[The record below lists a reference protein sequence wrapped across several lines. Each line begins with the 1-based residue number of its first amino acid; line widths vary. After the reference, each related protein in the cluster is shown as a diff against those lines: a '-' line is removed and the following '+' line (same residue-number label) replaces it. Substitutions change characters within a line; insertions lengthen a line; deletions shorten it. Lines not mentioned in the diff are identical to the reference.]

1 MFEILVLGGFY
12 ILSVPLI
19 MLLVEYIPASERKE
33 WVFILIE
40 LGKIFINFL
49 LAYMISYKKS
59 GYRSISFGDQSFMQ
73 SGDRIL
79 WNVAKNV

>member
-1 MFEILVLGGFY
+1 MFQILILGGLY
-12 ILSVPLI
+12 IVSVPLI
-19 MLLVEYIPASERKE
+19 MLIVEYIPASSRKE

-49 LAYMISYKKS
+49 LTYMISYKKS
-59 GYRSISFGDQSFMQ
+59 GYRSISFGDKSFMQ

-79 WNVAKNV
+79 

>member
-1 MFEILVLGGFY
+1 MYQILVLGGLY
-12 ILSVPLI
+12 IISVPLI
-19 MLLVEYIPASERKE
+19 MLIVEYIPASTRKE

-40 LGKIFINFL
+40 LGKVFINFL

-59 GYRSISFGDQSFMQ
+59 GYRLIYTGEQSFMQ

-79 WNVAKNV
+79 